1 MNLIGINLEDKY
13 MAKYKHVD
21 YEQGLMLPIDFTKQI
36 IPGTFEFTLN
46 YLIDNHVN
54 TSIFDNKYNNDET
67 GAPAYDPG
75 IMLKIILFAYSRGIT
90 SSRAI
95 ALACREN
102 ITFKALSANSEP
114 DFTTIAAFVSCMPAE
129 AIKIFRDVLL
139 VCSELDLIGG
149 EMFALDGC
157 KITSNASKE
166 WSGTFKDLEKRKEK
180 FEKTIKL
187 LAGMHKKSDQK
198 EGRSSKNKNEGKERI
213 AKIRKK
219 VEKIK
224 TFLEENEPKER
235 SRIGEKQSNITD
247 NESAKMHGS
256 HGIIQGYNGLAL
268 TDSRNQV
275 IFYPEAFGSGP
286 EAELL
291 KTMIEGAKDTA
302 VSIEL
307 GKDFFKDKIFIA
319 DTGSFSEDNL
329 KFLSKEKIDA
339 YIPDQQFRKRDPRF
353 DNAKRYKDVH
363 KKIKRFEREDF
374 VYNENE
380 DMFICPGNKKL
391 SFERIQIWNKTEGR
405 MYRSSSKDCRTCKFR
420 KRCLKSENSRHRS
433 LYVID
438 TFFDRNHSKEMINK
452 IDTTEGRDIYSKR
465 MGIVEPV
472 FGNIT
477 YAKGLNR
484 FTLRGKK
491 KVNIQ
496 WTLYCLVHNIE
507 KICNFG
513 DMDKFMASG

>member
-1 MNLIGINLEDKY
+1 
-13 MAKYKHVD
+13 MAKYKHVN
-21 YEQGLMLPIDFTKQI
+21 YEQGQMIPIDFTKQI

-46 YLIDNHVN
+46 YLIDNQVN
-54 TSIFDNKYNNDET
+54 TSIFDEKYNNDET
-67 GAPAYDPG
+67 GAPAYYPG

-90 SSRAI
+90 SSRDI

-102 ITFKALSANSEP
+102 ITFKALSASAEP
-114 DFTTIAAFVSCMPAE
+114 DFTTIAAFVSSMPE
-129 AIKIFRDVLL
+129 ESIKIFRDVLL

-166 WSGTFKDLEKRKEK
+166 WSGTFKDLEKKKEK

-187 LAGMHKKSDQK
+187 LTRKHKKTDQK
-198 EGRSSKNKNEGKERI
+198 EGKSSMSKNKDKERI
-213 AKIRKK
+213 DKIKK
-219 VEKIK
+219 QVEKIK
-224 TFLEENEPKER
+224 KFLEENEPKEKA
-235 SRIGEKQSNITD
+235 RIGEKQSNITD
-247 NESAKMHGS
+247 NESAKMKSS
-256 HGIIQGYNGLAL
+256 HGTIQGFNGLL
-268 TDSRNQV
+268 VTDSKNQ
-275 IFYPEAFGSGP
+275 IILYPEAFGSGP
-286 EAELL
+286 EVGLL
-291 KTMIEGAKDTA
+291 KTMIEGAKDA
-302 VSIEL
+302 AWSIGL
-307 GKDFFKDKIFIA
+307 GKDFFKDKKLIA

-329 KFLSKEKIDA
+329 KFLSKEQIDA

-353 DNAKRYKDVH
+353 DDAKRH
-363 KKIKRFEREDF
+363 KGVNKKSKRFEREEF

-380 DMFICPGNKKL
+380 DVFICPGKKKL
-391 SFERIQIWNKTEGR
+391 SFERIQIWKKTEGR
-405 MYRSSSKDCRTCKFR
+405 IYRSSSRDCRTCKLR

-438 TFFDRNHSKEMINK
+438 TFFDRNHSKEMIDK
-452 IDTTEGRDIYSKR
+452 IDTPEGRDIYSKR

-484 FTLRGKK
+484 FTLRSKK

-496 WTLYCLVHNIE
+496 WILYCLIHNIE
-507 KICNFG
+507 KICRFG
-513 DMDKFMASG
+513 DMDKVIVSGCW